1 MIETVFQRLS
11 WLGHD
16 AIRYQNGKTVYFDPY
31 QISGGPPADLILI
44 SHDHFDHCS
53 PEDVAKIQTAETLIL
68 TEPDSAKKL
77 SGRVEAMKPGEVK
90 QWEGIT
96 IEALPSYNTDKDFHP
111 KKNNWLGF
119 VVTIEG
125 TRIYHPGDADFIP
138 EMKNVK
144 ADIAF
149 LPVSGTY
156 VMTAKQAAEAAR
168 AIRPKIAVPMHYGAI
183 VGSDKDA
190 EEFKQLLQ
198 GEVEV
203 RILKKV

>member
-1 MIETVFQRLS
+1 MIEGVFKKLS

-16 AIRYQNGKTVYFDPY
+16 GLLYQNKKTVYFDPY
-31 QISGGPPADLILI
+31 QIAGGPPADLILI

-53 PEDVAKIQTAETLIL
+53 PEDVAKIQTKDTLII

-77 SGRVEAMKPGEVK
+77 SGRVETMKPGEVK
-90 QWEGIT
+90 QWEGMT
-96 IEALPSYNTDKDFHP
+96 IEAVPAYNTDKDFHP

-119 VVTIEG
+119 IVTIEG
-125 TRIYHPGDADFIP
+125 VRIYHPGDADFIP
-138 EMKNVK
+138 EMKTLK

-168 AIRPKIAVPMHYGAI
+168 AIQPKIAVPMHYGAI
-183 VGSDKDA
+183 VGSA
-190 EEFKQLLQ
+190 
-198 GEVEV
+198 
-203 RILKKV
+203 